1 MSIGPSA
8 AARTPRQHHRRS
20 LRGHQGDDAARQPRL
35 ERERA
40 ASGGY
45 FISLEKPAADKLRS
59 RVVLCIGLSYT
70 SGQRG

>member
-1 MSIGPSA
+1 MIRIATPP
-8 AARTPRQHHRRS
+8 RTFEATTAT
-20 LRGHQGDDAARQPRL
+20 LRFGSVAYEAEPT
-35 ERERA
+35 

-45 FISLEKPAADKLRS
+45 SSGERLATDKPRS

>member
-1 MSIGPSA
+1 MPLGSVIY
-8 AARTPRQHHRRS
+8 
-20 LRGHQGDDAARQPRL
+20 
-35 ERERA
+35 ERECA
-40 ASGGY
+40 GTGGY